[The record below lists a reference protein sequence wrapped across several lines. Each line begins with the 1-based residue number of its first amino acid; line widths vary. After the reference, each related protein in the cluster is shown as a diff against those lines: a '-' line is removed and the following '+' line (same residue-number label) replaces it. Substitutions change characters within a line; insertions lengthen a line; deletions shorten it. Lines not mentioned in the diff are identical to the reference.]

1 MTYVTFT
8 LIPVLTFTIVYLSK
22 MKVKQKT
29 DVFKFAYMGKFR

>member
-8 LIPVLTFTIVYLSK
+8 LIPVLTFAIVYLSK